1 MSRNKCE
8 RAAPLCSDGLSL
20 AELEALAAEGR
31 ILKENEMDEKLM
43 GVVRHVLTAVGA
55 VVVYLGYTDDATWVT
70 TMGAIMTMVPFVW
83 SWMSKSA

>member
-1 MSRNKCE
+1 M
-8 RAAPLCSDGLSL
+8 GLSE
-20 AELEALAAEGR
+20 AELSALAREG
-31 ILKENEMDEKLM
+31 LQLTETNMDEKLL